1 MHRRRAWRVH
11 VSEQN
16 GSPTEPVEFRTAPVE
31 DPSPDNGRKRMVKA
45 FDLLRRTSIH
55 TKERRLSVTMR
66 RITCEAFKRLDEKKS
81 TCLCTGAGVAP
92 SGWKPKTVPT
102 RRGIRA
108 WRFSPGN

>member
-16 GSPTEPVEFRTAPVE
+16 GSPTEPVDFRTAPVE
-31 DPSPDNGRKRMVKA
+31 DPSPDNGRKRMIKV

-66 RITCEAFKRLDEKKS
+66 RITCKAFKRLDEKHLPLYR
-81 TCLCTGAGVAP
+81 TEWMETE
-92 SGWKPKTVPT
+92 TVPT